1 MADHQPPPEPSITA
15 HTITGMGLLGDI
27 RSALAPAPPIRSP
40 WSPSPSHLET
50 IVWSDIFGTK
60 HKPLTRAEAMTVP
73 AVVRARR
80 LIAAAIARM
89 PIHVWDEDRDVTP
102 AWLTRTDTGVHPWHR
117 MLWTID
123 DLIFYGWSLW
133 QLDRDDT
140 DAVLTADRLA
150 PHRWQITADGDILV
164 DDRPVGAHEICAIP
178 GPDEGLLTTGRT
190 AVRHAAKLINAAD
203 RAADTPSPTVNL
215 HQTNDYRMSDE
226 ERSALI
232 SSWASA
238 RRGENGGVAFTS
250 NGIEAQ
256 EMNSVQ
262 EHLLI
267 EGRNASAV
275 DVARVMGIPASMIDA
290 TGPKASLSYETTEGK
305 ASELVN
311 WGLSPFMSAI
321 TARLSLDDMT
331 APGHVVRFDADR
343 LVGPLADAD
352 AEDQEDTPA

>member
-1 MADHQPPPEPSITA
+1 MPF
-15 HTITGMGLLGDI
+15 MGFFGDI
-27 RSALAPAPPIRSP
+27 KHAITPAPAIRSP
-40 WSPSPSHLET
+40 WSPTPSHLET

-60 HKPLTRAEAMTVP
+60 HVPISRAEAMTVP
-73 AVVRARR
+73 SVSRARR
-80 LIAAAIARM
+80 LIAGAIARM
-89 PIHVWDEDRDVTP
+89 PIHVWDESLDVTP
-102 AWLTRTDTGVHPWHR
+102 LWLTRTDGSVHPWHR

-123 DLIFYGWSLW
+123 DLIFYGWSVW
-133 QLDRDDT
+133 QLDRDEAGELVAAERIPPARWELST
-140 DAVLTADRLA
+140 EGAILIDA
-150 PHRWQITADGDILV
+150 
-164 DDRPVGAHEICAIP
+164 RPVAASAVCAIP
-178 GPDEGLLTTGRT
+178 GPDEGILSTGRI
-190 AVRHAAKLINAAD
+190 AIRHAAKLINAAD

-226 ERSALI
+226 ERAALI
-232 SSWASA
+232 SSWAAA

-250 NGIEAQ
+250 NGIDAQ

-267 EGRNASAV
+267 EGRNAAAV

-331 APGHVVRFDADR
+331 PPGHVARFDADR
-343 LVGPLADAD
+343 LVGPVAQDDDAADPS
-352 AEDQEDTPA
+352 PASQGGTQ

>member
-1 MADHQPPPEPSITA
+1 
-15 HTITGMGLLGDI
+15 MGIFGDI
-27 RSALAPAPPIRSP
+27 RTALTPAPPIRSP

-50 IVWSDIFGTK
+50 IVWSDLFGTK
-60 HKPLTRAEAMTVP
+60 NIPITRAEAMTVP
-73 AVVRARR
+73 AVARARH

-89 PIHVWDEDRDVTP
+89 PIHVWREDRDVTP
-102 AWLTRTDTGVHPWHR
+102 LWLTRTDTGVHPWHR

-133 QLDRDDT
+133 QLDRAADDGT
-140 DAVLTADRLA
+140 VLSAHRLA
-150 PHRWQITADGDILV
+150 PHRWQITADGEILV
-164 DDRPVGAHEICAIP
+164 DGRPVPADAVCAIP
-178 GPDEGLLTTGRT
+178 GPDEGILTTGRT
-190 AVRHAAKLINAAD
+190 AIRHAAKLVAAAD

-215 HQTNDYRMSDE
+215 HQTNDYRMTDE
-226 ERSALI
+226 ERTALI
-232 SSWASA
+232 TSWAAA

-250 NGIEAQ
+250 NGIDAQ

-321 TARLSLDDMT
+321 TSRLSLDDMT
-331 APGHVVRFDADR
+331 PRGHVVRFDADR
-343 LVGPLADAD
+343 LVGPLTDAD
-352 AEDQEDTPA
+352 TEDQETESE

>member
-1 MADHQPPPEPSITA
+1 
-15 HTITGMGLLGDI
+15 MGFLGDL
-27 RSALAPAPPIRSP
+27 RSALSPAPAIRSP
-40 WSPSPSHLET
+40 WAPTPSHLET
-50 IVWSDIFGTK
+50 VVWSDIFGTK
-60 HKPLTRAEAMTVP
+60 HVPITRTEAMRVP
-73 AVVRARR
+73 AVSRARR
-80 LIAAAIARM
+80 LIAGAIARM
-89 PIHVWDEDRDVTP
+89 PIHVWRGEVDVTP
-102 AWLTRTDTGVHPWHR
+102 LWLTRTDKAVHPWHR

-123 DLIFYGWSLW
+123 DLIFYGWSVW
-133 QLDRDDT
+133 HLDRG
-140 DAVLTADRLA
+140 
-150 PHRWQITADGDILV
+150 ADGEVLHAERIPPARWELSAEGAILI
-164 DDRPVGAHEICAIP
+164 DDQPVPASAVCAIP
-178 GPDEGLLTTGRT
+178 GPDEGILTTGHI
-190 AVRHAAKLINAAD
+190 AIRHAAKLIGAAD

-232 SSWASA
+232 ASWAAA

-250 NGIEAQ
+250 AGIDAQ

-305 ASELVN
+305 AAELVN

-331 APGHVVRFDADR
+331 PHGHVVRFDADR

-352 AEDQEDTPA
+352 TDDEAQEDPA

>member
-1 MADHQPPPEPSITA
+1 
-15 HTITGMGLLGDI
+15 MGLFGDI
-27 RSALAPAPPIRSP
+27 RSALNPSPPIRSP
-40 WSPSPSHLET
+40 WSPNPSHLET
-50 IVWSDIFGTK
+50 LVWSDIFGTK
-60 HKPLTRAEAMTVP
+60 YQPLTRSEAMTVP

-89 PIHVWDEDRDVTP
+89 PIHVWRDGRDVTP
-102 AWLTRTDTGVHPWHR
+102 LWLTRTDTGVHPWHR

-133 QLDRDDT
+133 HLDRSADDGSIL
-140 DAVLTADRLA
+140 AAHRLA
-150 PHRWQITADGDILV
+150 PHRWQITAEGDILV
-164 DDRPVGAHEICAIP
+164 DDRAVHPDDVCAIP
-178 GPDEGLLTTGRT
+178 GPDEGILTTGKI
-190 AVRHAAKLINAAD
+190 AVRHAAKLIGAAD

-215 HQTNDYRMSDE
+215 HQTNDYRMTDE

-232 SSWASA
+232 ASWASA

-250 NGIEAQ
+250 NGIDAQ

-321 TARLSLDDMT
+321 TSRLSLDDMT
-331 APGHVVRFDADR
+331 PRGHVARFDADR
-343 LVGPLADAD
+343 LVGPLTESDTEDDAP
-352 AEDQEDTPA
+352 ATPPAAPAADQEVDP